1 VKASPTAGLASRI
14 SGTVGELIM
23 TAETAA
29 AFKIAIIEN
38 TAMRV
43 VVNGVEVTVSARE
56 VDPFHSTTDQVTDY
70 AVAELR
76 KLRDR
81 LNFFAD
87 VVRDHH
93 ENGGFPTD
101 FPVARELERHCTEHI
116 RLTRQ
121 YWRTV
126 DKIYRAR
133 CLKVSPRTMRRRE
146 ELEQVAWARVAR
158 MQMHLKLTRKVLCPP
173 IVPLIEERK
182 EVEPIGLRPKGAGHL
197 SSVAVPIKALLS
209 GFARL
214 VPVRSQPNSLQP

>member
-1 VKASPTAGLASRI
+1 
-14 SGTVGELIM
+14 M
-23 TAETAA
+23 TAEIAA
-29 AFKIAIIEN
+29 TFKIAVIEN

-43 VVNGVEVTVSARE
+43 VVNGVEVTVSAHE
-56 VDPFHSTTDQVTDY
+56 VDPFHSTTEQVTDY
-70 AVAELR
+70 AVTELR

-81 LNFFAD
+81 LNSFAD
-87 VVRDHH
+87 VVHDHH

-116 RLTRQ
+116 RLTRR

-133 CLKVSPRTMRRRE
+133 CLKVSPRSTRQRE

-158 MQMHLKLTRKVLCPP
+158 VQTHLKLTRKRLCPP

-182 EVEPIGLRPKGAGHL
+182 EAEPIGLRPKGGGHL
-197 SSVAVPIKALLS
+197 SFAAVPIKALLS

-214 VPVRSQPNSLQP
+214 VPARSHPNSLQP

>member
-1 VKASPTAGLASRI
+1 
-14 SGTVGELIM
+14 M
-23 TAETAA
+23 TAEIAA
-29 AFKIAIIEN
+29 AFKIAVIEN

-43 VVNGVEVTVSARE
+43 VVNGVEVTVSAQE
-56 VDPFHSTTDQVTDY
+56 VDPFHSTMDQVTDY
-70 AVAELR
+70 AVSELR

-81 LNFFAD
+81 LNSFAD
-87 VVRDHH
+87 VVHDHQ

-116 RLTRQ
+116 RLTRR

-133 CLKVSPRTMRRRE
+133 CLKVSPRTTRQRE

-158 MQMHLKLTRKVLCPP
+158 VQTHLKLTRKRLCPP

-182 EVEPIGLRPKGAGHL
+182 EAEPTGLRPRGGGHL
-197 SSVAVPIKALLS
+197 SFVAVPIKALLS

-214 VPVRSQPNSLQP
+214 VPARSQPNSLQP